1 MKPPKGLPMILAWAM
16 KDVVEW
22 PGRGFSYGLEERGPL
37 LLEGLLQG
45 FYKGLGIGFEG
56 QV

>member
-1 MKPPKGLPMILAWAM
+1 MILAWAM